1 MLGLRGVTR
10 LGEKRYDRPV
20 YAARCEGIAPAW
32 DPSSA
37 IAHRTYSF
45 WAHEGSVP
53 RLIHFRRRPSAA
65 LTNWERSNLEP
76 DAAMADRWLPILAG
90 NPIYRKDRKWGQHR
104 AVVKIAQTVMVSY
117 ASCSGCGMPG
127 RHAVDA
133 RQAYEGLR
141 PPQAGLPRS
150 SMLAKPLVAR
160 HSISDYFG
168 RPWSE
173 RLR

>member
-20 YAARCEGIAPAW
+20 CAARCEGIAPAW

-104 AVVKIAQTVMVSY
+104 AVVKIAQTVIVSY
-117 ASCSGCGMPG
+117 ASLQWLRTAGKPCRRCSP
-127 RHAVDA
+127 
-133 RQAYEGLR
+133 GLR
-141 PPQAGLPRS
+141 GGFAHPKRGS
-150 SMLAKPLVAR
+150 LALQCLQN
-160 HSISDYFG
+160 
-168 RPWSE
+168 PW
-173 RLR
+173 LRGT